1 MNSATAA
8 SPEHCVFLADAG
20 STLFYCALGSRAFPL
35 TAYNETMKGFA
46 FTKGDVFGGLTA
58 GIVAL
63 PLALAFG
70 LQSGLGAAA
79 GLYGAIILG
88 FISAVLG
95 GTYTQV
101 SGPTGPMTVVATAA
115 IAGFVQM
122 GGSIE
127 AVAGAIVATFLLT
140 GIFQALMGVVRLG
153 ALIRFIPY
161 PVISGF
167 MSGIGVIIIL
177 LQLFPAIGQPS
188 PPTTVDV
195 VRQIGPAFSNINVWA
210 LLYAALTVVIVY
222 LFPRISK
229 TVPGTLVA
237 LIGVTILS
245 VVLQKDVEVIGSIP
259 TGLPEMQVASLFTID
274 SALYGQ
280 IIRVA
285 ITLAALGAIDSL
297 LTSVVADNITKT
309 RHDSNRELIG
319 QGIGNS
325 VTGIFGGLPG
335 AGATMRTLINVRSGG
350 TSRWSGII
358 HSVTLAVILLAI
370 GSYAALIPKAVLA
383 GLLITVGIGILDFR
397 GIRHIRVIPRG
408 DAAIMIVVLLVTVFL
423 DLLTAVG
430 VGMVM
435 AALFFMK
442 KMSDAIGHRTRIE
455 PLSTYEDGQ
464 HWQGRGLPAEL
475 EGNVLVKHIE
485 GPLFFGFA
493 SGLQKMS
500 EGVVDVSH
508 AIYRMEE
515 VPFIDQTG
523 LYSLQETL
531 LTMEERGIKV
541 VLTGLLKQPEHM
553 LRKGGIIPQLIPDKN
568 VCPTFSAAVDCV
580 VDELKKKEP
589 SSTSENMHG
598 H

>member
-1 MNSATAA
+1 
-8 SPEHCVFLADAG
+8 
-20 STLFYCALGSRAFPL
+20 
-35 TAYNETMKGFA
+35 MKGFT
-46 FTKGDVFGGLTA
+46 FSKGDIFGGLTA

-88 FISAVLG
+88 MLSALLG

-101 SGPTGPMTVVATAA
+101 SGPTGPMTVVVTAA
-115 IAGFVQM
+115 IAGFIEI

-127 AVAGAIVATFLLT
+127 AVAGAIIATFLLA
-140 GIFQALMGVVRLG
+140 GLLQVIMGVIRLG

-188 PPTTVDV
+188 PSTTIDV
-195 VRQIGPAFSNINVWA
+195 VRQIGPAFSGINLWA
-210 LLYAALTVVIVY
+210 LLYAVLTVVIVY

-245 VVLQKDVEVIGSIP
+245 IVLGREVEVIGSIP
-259 TGLPEMQVASLFTID
+259 TGLPDMQVASLFSINP
-274 SALYGQ
+274 AFYGQ

-285 ITLAALGAIDSL
+285 VTLAALGAIDSL

-309 RHDSNRELIG
+309 RHNSNRELIG

-325 VTGIFGGLPG
+325 VAGIFGGLPG
-335 AGATMRTLINVRSGG
+335 AGATMRTLVNVRSGG

-358 HSVTLAVILLAI
+358 HSATLAIILLAV

-383 GLLITVGIGILDFR
+383 GLLITVGIGILDIR
-397 GIRHIRVIPRG
+397 GLRHIKVVSRA
-408 DAAIMIVVLLVTVFL
+408 DAAIMIVVLLITVFL

-442 KMSDAIGHRTRIE
+442 KMSDVIGERTRIE
-455 PLSTYEDGQ
+455 QLNTYDGGK
-464 HWQGRGLPAEL
+464 HLLGRNLPSEL
-475 EGNVLVKHIE
+475 EVNVLIKHIE

-493 SGLQKMS
+493 SGLQKMA

-508 AIYRMEE
+508 AIFRMEG

-531 LTMEERGIKV
+531 LTMKERGIQV
-541 VLTGLLKQPEHM
+541 VLTGLSKQPEHM
-553 LRKGGIIPQLIPDKN
+553 LRRGGVIPQLIADKN
-568 VCPTFSAAVDCV
+568 ICPTFSAAIDCV
-580 VDELKKKEP
+580 VDEIRKGN
-589 SSTSENMHG
+589 SSTPEKD
-598 H
+598 

>member
-1 MNSATAA
+1 
-8 SPEHCVFLADAG
+8 
-20 STLFYCALGSRAFPL
+20 
-35 TAYNETMKGFA
+35 MKGFT
-46 FTKGDVFGGLTA
+46 FTKGDFFGGLTA

-88 FISAVLG
+88 LFSALLG
-95 GTYTQV
+95 GTYTQI

-115 IAGFVQM
+115 IAGFIQI
-122 GGSIE
+122 GGSLENVI
-127 AVAGAIVATFLLT
+127 GAIIATFLLA
-140 GIFQALMGVVRLG
+140 GIIQALMGVVRLG
-153 ALIRFIPY
+153 ELIRFIPY

-188 PPTTVDV
+188 PPTTFEV
-195 VRQIGPAFSNINVWA
+195 VRQIGPAFSDINVWA
-210 LLYAALTVVIVY
+210 LLYAILTVVIVY
-222 LFPRISK
+222 LFPRITK

-237 LIGVTILS
+237 LVGVTILS
-245 VVLQKDVEVIGSIP
+245 VVLQKDVEVIGTIP
-259 TGLPEMQVASLFTID
+259 SGLPEMQIGSIFTID
-274 SALYGQ
+274 ANFYGQ

-297 LTSVVADNITKT
+297 LTSVVADNVTKT

-325 VTGIFGGLPG
+325 VAGIFGGLPG
-335 AGATMRTLINVRSGG
+335 AGATMRTLVNIRSGG

-358 HSVTLAVILLAI
+358 HAATLAVILLAI

-383 GLLITVGIGILDFR
+383 GLLITVGIGILDTR
-397 GIRHIRVIPRG
+397 GIKHIRVVPRT

-442 KMSDAIGHRTRIE
+442 KMSDAIGERTRIE
-455 PLSTYEDGQ
+455 PLATYDNGL
-464 HWQGRGLPAEL
+464 HWQNRNMPVEL

-493 SGLQKMS
+493 SGLQKMA

-508 AIYRMEE
+508 AVFRMEE

-531 LTMEERGIKV
+531 LTMKERKIKV
-541 VLTGLLKQPEHM
+541 VLTGLLKQPEKM
-553 LRKGGIIPQLIPDKN
+553 LRDGGIIPELIPEKD
-568 VCPTFSAAVDCV
+568 VCPTFSAAVDCI
-580 VDELKKKEP
+580 VDELRKKERP
-589 SSTSENMHG
+589 VTSID
-598 H
+598 

>member
-1 MNSATAA
+1 
-8 SPEHCVFLADAG
+8 
-20 STLFYCALGSRAFPL
+20 
-35 TAYNETMKGFA
+35 MKGFT
-46 FTKGDVFGGLTA
+46 FTKGDFFGGLTA

-70 LQSGLGAAA
+70 LQSGLGPAA

-88 FISAVLG
+88 LFSALLG
-95 GTYTQV
+95 GTYTQI
-101 SGPTGPMTVVATAA
+101 SGPTGPMTVVAAAA
-115 IAGFVQM
+115 IAGFIAI

-127 AVAGAIVATFLLT
+127 AVIGAIVATFLLA
-140 GIFQALMGVVRLG
+140 GLIQVFMGVIRIG

-188 PPTTVDV
+188 PPTTIDV
-195 VRQIGPAFSNINVWA
+195 VRQIGPAFSDINGWA
-210 LLYAALTVVIVY
+210 LLYAVLTVVIVY

-259 TGLPEMQVASLFTID
+259 SGLPDMQLNTLFSID
-274 SALYGQ
+274 PALYGQ
-280 IIRVA
+280 IISVA

-297 LTSVVADNITKT
+297 LTSVVADNVTKT
-309 RHDSNRELIG
+309 RHNSNKELIG

-325 VTGIFGGLPG
+325 VTGLFGGLPG
-335 AGATMRTLINVRSGG
+335 AGATMRTLVNIRSGG

-358 HSVTLAVILLAI
+358 HSATLAIILLAV

-383 GLLITVGIGILDFR
+383 GLLITVGLGILDYR
-397 GIRHIRVIPRG
+397 GIKHIRVVSLA

-430 VGMVM
+430 IGMVM
-435 AALFFMK
+435 GALFFMK
-442 KMSDAIGHRTRIE
+442 KMSDVIGERTRVE
-455 PLSTYEDGQ
+455 SLATYENGQ
-464 HWQGRGLPAEL
+464 HWQGRDLPAEL
-475 EGNVLVKHIE
+475 EENVLIKHIE

-493 SGLQKMS
+493 SGLQKMA
-500 EGVVDVSH
+500 EEYVDVSH
-508 AIYRMEE
+508 AIFRMEE
-515 VPFIDQTG
+515 VPFVDQTG

-531 LTMEERGIKV
+531 LTMKERGIKV
-541 VLTGLLKQPEHM
+541 VMTGLLEQPDRM
-553 LRKGGIIPQLIPDKN
+553 LRRGGIIPQIIPEKN
-568 VCPTFSAAVDCV
+568 ICPTFSAAVDCI
-580 VDELKKKEP
+580 VDDLKKKQL
-589 SSTSENMHG
+589 S
-598 H
+598 

>member
-1 MNSATAA
+1 
-8 SPEHCVFLADAG
+8 
-20 STLFYCALGSRAFPL
+20 
-35 TAYNETMKGFA
+35 MKGFT
-46 FTKGDVFGGLTA
+46 FTKGDIFGGLTA

-88 FISAVLG
+88 LFSALLG
-95 GTYTQV
+95 GTYTQI

-115 IAGFVQM
+115 IAGYIEL

-127 AVAGAIVATFLLT
+127 AVLGAIIATFILA
-140 GIFQALMGVVRLG
+140 GILQVIMGVIRLG

-188 PPTTVDV
+188 PSTTIDV
-195 VRQIGPAFSNINVWA
+195 VRQIGPAFSNVNIWA
-210 LLYAALTVVIVY
+210 LIYATLTVVIVY
-222 LFPRISK
+222 LFPRITK
-229 TVPGTLVA
+229 KIPGTLVA

-245 VVLQKDVEVIGSIP
+245 VVLQKEVDVIGTIP
-259 TGLPEMQVASLFTID
+259 SGLPQMQFSSLFSID
-274 SALYGQ
+274 SSLYGQ

-297 LTSVVADNITKT
+297 LTSVVADNVTKT
-309 RHDSNRELIG
+309 RHNSNKELIG

-325 VTGIFGGLPG
+325 VAGIFGGLPG
-335 AGATMRTLINVRSGG
+335 AGATMRTLVNIRSGG

-358 HSVTLAVILLAI
+358 HSLTLAIILLAV

-383 GLLITVGIGILDFR
+383 GLLITVGLGILDYR
-397 GIRHIRVIPRG
+397 GIKHIRVVSRA

-435 AALFFMK
+435 GALFFMK
-442 KMSDAIGHRTRIE
+442 KMSDVIGERTRVE
-455 PLSTYEDGQ
+455 SLATYDNGK
-464 HWQGRGLPAEL
+464 HWQGKNLPAGL
-475 EGNVLVKHIE
+475 ECNVLIKHIE

-493 SGLQKMS
+493 SGLQKMA
-500 EGVVDVSH
+500 EEVIDVSH
-508 AIYRMEE
+508 AIFRMEE

-531 LTMEERGIKV
+531 LTMKEREIEV
-541 VLTGLLKQPEHM
+541 VLTGLTKQPEQM

-568 VCPTFSAAVDCV
+568 VCPTFSDAVDCIIS
-580 VDELKKKEP
+580 DLKKKERNVFP
-589 SSTSENMHG
+589 EEGVN
-598 H
+598 